1 MTHRPRP
8 LFTAAQRSP
17 AWLPR
22 WRAGGARW
30 MLAVVCGVAA
40 APAVATSGAA
50 PIRIGLIAP
59 LTGSSADFGT
69 SMRHGAELAV
79 AEINAVGGFLGRP
92 LELVIHDDRADPA
105 AGRAAALAIVGQGDV
120 VATVGFCNTGVAMAA
135 LDVFEAHRQVLMVP
149 CAQGT
154 AITHRTPAASSF
166 VFRVAPSDALNAA
179 FLAREIVDRRR
190 LARVAIL
197 ADTTGYGDGGVLD
210 FSAQLKQRGLA
221 PAYVGRFALGVAS
234 LRDVFAAARAAGAQ
248 AIVVYTVGPGE
259 ATAVGARAAMKW
271 GVPYFAPW
279 TLSFRSVLDAAGPP
293 ALEGTMM
300 TQSLI
305 QDAANEN
312 RTSFVL
318 GYARRSGTGTT
329 GSLMAA
335 AQAYDAVQL
344 LLRAMFASHGDLSGP
359 ALKAALEQP
368 AAPYRG
374 VVTTYDHP
382 FSPTDHEAFS
392 LNMIWLGVWR
402 GGEIRYFYANDARL
416 SGAVRHK
423 EDR

>member
-1 MTHRPRP
+1 MTDPSRRACAIAPRFESR
-8 LFTAAQRSP
+8 LLHWLALGILCGAA
-17 AWLPR
+17 L
-22 WRAGGARW
+22 
-30 MLAVVCGVAA
+30 
-40 APAVATSGAA
+40 APAVAAPQTA

-59 LTGSSADFGT
+59 LTGGSADFGT
-69 SMRHGAELAV
+69 SMRRGAELAV
-79 AEINAVGGFLGRP
+79 SEINAAGGYLGRP
-92 LELVIHDDRADPA
+92 LELVVRDDRADPA
-105 AGRAAALAIVGQGDV
+105 AGRAAALDLVGRGDV
-120 VATVGFCNTGVAMAA
+120 IATVGFCNTGVAMAA
-135 LDVFEAHRQVLMVP
+135 LDVFESHRQVLMVP

-154 AITHRTPAASSF
+154 AITHRTPAADSF

-179 FLAREIVDRRR
+179 FLAGEIVDRRR
-190 LARVAIL
+190 LTRVAIL

-210 FSAQLKQRGLA
+210 ISAQLKQRGLA

-234 LRDVFAAARAAGAQ
+234 LRSELEAARAAGAQ

-259 ATAVGARAAMKW
+259 AAAVEGRAAMKW
-271 GVPYFAPW
+271 DVPYFAPW
-279 TLSFRSVLDAAGPP
+279 TLSFRSVLGQTGAQ

-305 QDAANEN
+305 QDSANES

-318 GYARRSGTGTT
+318 GYARKSGVGTMD
-329 GSLMAA
+329 SLMAA

-344 LLRAMFASHGDLSGP
+344 LLRAMFASHGDVSGS

-382 FSPTDHEAFS
+382 FSHTDHEAFS

-402 GGEIRYFYANDARL
+402 GGEIRYFYASDARL
-416 SGAVRHK
+416 SGAVRRK
-423 EDR
+423 QDR

>member
-1 MTHRPRP
+1 MTHRLRPRRAAGHRAQACP
-8 LFTAAQRSP
+8 PRRLVRIAKLALGVLCGVVIAQTAA
-17 AWLPR
+17 
-22 WRAGGARW
+22 
-30 MLAVVCGVAA
+30 AA
-40 APAVATSGAA
+40 EAD

-69 SMRHGAELAV
+69 SMRRGAELAV
-79 AEINAVGGFLGRP
+79 GEINAVGGYLGRP
-92 LELVIHDDRADPA
+92 LELVARDDRADPA
-105 AGRAAALAIVGQGDV
+105 TGRAAALELAGRADI
-120 VATVGFCNTGVAMAA
+120 VATIGFCNTGVAMAA
-135 LDVFEAHRQVLMVP
+135 LDVFESHKQVLMVP

-154 AITHRTPAASSF
+154 AITHRVPAASSY

-179 FLAREIVDRRR
+179 FLAGEIVDRRK

-197 ADTTGYGDGGVLD
+197 ADTTGYGDGGVAD
-210 FSAQLKQRGLA
+210 ITAQLRQRGLA
-221 PAYVGRFALGVAS
+221 PVRVGRFAPGVAS
-234 LRDVFAAARAAGAQ
+234 LRGELEAARAAGAQ

-259 ATAVGARAAMKW
+259 AAAAGARAAMKW
-271 GVPYFAPW
+271 DVPFFAPW
-279 TLSFRSVLDAAGPP
+279 TLSFRSVLDAAGPA

-305 QDAANEN
+305 QDSANES

-318 GYARRSGTGTT
+318 GYARRSGSGTMD
-329 GSLMAA
+329 SLMAA

-344 LLRAMFASHGDLSGP
+344 LLRAMFAGHGDLSGP
-359 ALKAALEQP
+359 ALKTALEAP
-368 AAPYRG
+368 ATPYRG

-382 FSPTDHEAFS
+382 FSSTDHEAFS

-402 GGEIRYFYANDARL
+402 NGEIRYFYANDARL

-423 EDR
+423 QDR